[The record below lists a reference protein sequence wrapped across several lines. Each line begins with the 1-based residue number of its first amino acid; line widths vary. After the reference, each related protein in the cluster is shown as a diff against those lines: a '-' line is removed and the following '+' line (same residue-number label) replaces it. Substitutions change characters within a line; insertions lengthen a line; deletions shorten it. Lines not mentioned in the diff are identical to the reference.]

1 MSDPAM
7 VSKCIVGLLWGNEF
21 PTWRQICPPKQSHNA
36 LWNHLDPVS
45 RNLKVVRCTA
55 TICGVL
61 RGRGGV
67 HSWGTGA
74 RLPGHT
80 FWNTRNF
87 YPFSLFRCFYTIFF
101 RYLAKKEKFLISSVV
116 TSSQYSWL
124 ECAIFELPDLDPVF
138 LGSSTAW
145 MLGSTPPSAKV
156 TWDKSWLSSSSLR
169 TANCKWRG
177 MIRDF
182 LLSRAAFPAS
192 SSTSAVRYSNTAARY
207 TGAPLPTRSE

>member
-67 HSWGTGA
+67 HWGSCA
-74 RLPGHT
+74 RPYILKYKE
-80 FWNTRNF
+80 FLSSLFISLFLYNF
-87 YPFSLFRCFYTIFF
+87 FSLSCKVGKI
-101 RYLAKKEKFLISSVV
+101 
-116 TSSQYSWL
+116 
-124 ECAIFELPDLDPVF
+124 PDL
-138 LGSSTAW
+138 
-145 MLGSTPPSAKV
+145 
-156 TWDKSWLSSSSLR
+156 
-169 TANCKWRG
+169 
-177 MIRDF
+177 
-182 LLSRAAFPAS
+182 
-192 SSTSAVRYSNTAARY
+192 
-207 TGAPLPTRSE
+207 

>member
-1 MSDPAM
+1 MYSNH
-7 VSKCIVGLLWGNEF
+7 LWGLEREGWGSFLAYWGSCARPYILKYKEF
-21 PTWRQICPPKQSHNA
+21 LSSLFIS
-36 LWNHLDPVS
+36 LFLY
-45 RNLKVVRCTA
+45 
-55 TICGVL
+55 
-61 RGRGGV
+61 
-67 HSWGTGA
+67 
-74 RLPGHT
+74 
-80 FWNTRNF
+80 NF
-87 YPFSLFRCFYTIFF
+87 FSLSCKVGKIP
-101 RYLAKKEKFLISSVV
+101 ISSVV

-156 TWDKSWLSSSSLR
+156 TWDKSWLSSSSFR

>member
-1 MSDPAM
+1 MHFETISTRSPAT
-7 VSKCIVGLLWGNEF
+7 SKWLDVQQPFVGSWEGGVGFIL
-21 PTWRQICPPKQSHNA
+21 
-36 LWNHLDPVS
+36 
-45 RNLKVVRCTA
+45 
-55 TICGVL
+55 GVL
-61 RGRGGV
+61 GLV
-67 HSWGTGA
+67 CQAIHSEIQGI
-74 RLPGHT
+74 
-80 FWNTRNF
+80 FIQ
-87 YPFSLFRCFYTIFF
+87 SLYFAVFIQFF
-101 RYLAKKEKFLISSVV
+101 FVILQKKKFLISSVV

-156 TWDKSWLSSSSLR
+156 TWDKSWLSSSSFR